1 MDNKKILVV
10 GGAGFIGSHLVEKL
24 LKQGNEVV
32 VLDNFSSGRPENLKG
47 LDVRVI
53 YHDIIDKITLSGFD
67 QIYHLASLASPVF
80 YQKYPVETAL
90 SNSVGTYNLL
100 VEAQKHKS
108 RILFTSTS
116 EIYGDPLEHPQK
128 ETYWGN
134 VNSIGIRSCYDESK
148 RLGETLM
155 MDFYREYGV
164 EIRIARIFN
173 TYGPR
178 MRSDDGRVIPNFI
191 NQALTNK
198 PITIYGTGRQTRSF
212 CYVDDLVEGLI
223 RLMNSDYVGPVNLGN
238 PKEMTVLELAQMIKK
253 LTNSKSKIVFKK
265 LPKDDPTKRRPNI
278 NVAKKILKWRPK
290 KDLKGGL
297 KETIKYFTS
306 VSVIKTN
313 IKATKQ

>member
-1 MDNKKILVV
+1 MKNKKILIV

-32 VLDNFSSGRPENLKG
+32 VLDNFSSGKADNLKG
-47 LDVRVI
+47 LNVRII

-108 RILFTSTS
+108 RILFASTS
-116 EIYGDPLEHPQK
+116 EVYGNPLEHPQK

-134 VNSIGIRSCYDESK
+134 VNPNGVRSCYDESK

-164 EIRIARIFN
+164 EVRIARIFN

-178 MRSDDGRVIPNFI
+178 MRADDGRVIPNFI
-191 NQALTNK
+191 NQALKNE
-198 PITIYGTGRQTRSF
+198 PITIYGDGKQTRSF
-212 CYVDDLVEGLI
+212 CYIDDLVEGLI
-223 RLMNSDYVGPVNLGN
+223 RLMDSSYVGPVNLGN
-238 PKEMTVLELAQMIKK
+238 PKERSILNLAQLIKK
-253 LTNSKSKIVFKK
+253 ITKSKSKIVFKK
-265 LPKDDPTKRRPNI
+265 LPKDDPVRRKPDI
-278 NVAKKILKWRPK
+278 SLARKILKWQPK
-290 KDLKGGL
+290 ISFEEGIKKTIEYFKGVL
-297 KETIKYFTS
+297 
-306 VSVIKTN
+306 
-313 IKATKQ
+313 